1 MSVTTWYLEISDAA
15 ELRRPSRPAPDGLSI
30 ERVEDFQINR
40 AFYEILGAEHEW
52 TDHVGRDQEWWAGHA
67 ARVETWLARLDGEP
81 AGYVELERQLEGD
94 VEIAYFGV
102 LPPFHGRGIGA
113 HLLAHAIRRGLELG
127 TRVWVHTCSLD
138 GPQALPNYEA
148 RGMRVFKIC

>member
-1 MSVTTWYLEISDAA
+1 MSVTTWHLEISDPAA
-15 ELRRPSRPAPDGLSI
+15 LRPPSRPAPDGLSI
-30 ERVEDFQINR
+30 ERVEDFRINR

-81 AGYVELERQLEGD
+81 AGYVELERQLAGD